1 MGIYLF
7 NTSDIIHK
15 PGADSGV
22 FSQTNQVEEMRCDR
36 FNSMLRLYIKLGV
49 VVLPKGAEAR

>member
-22 FSQTNQVEEMRCDR
+22 FLQTKQVEEMRCAR
-36 FNSMLRLYIKLGV
+36 FNSMLWSYIKRGV
-49 VVLPKGAEAR
+49 VVPEGTEVT